1 MTALDDAGLPSYRA
15 PFLVALAV
23 IASLCATFGGWS
35 MFARLDSAVVIQGVL
50 LAESQRKTVEHLEG
64 GILKRLL
71 VKPGDTVAIGQ
82 TVAQLDATQTEEQL
96 AQIEANRLGLAFDIW
111 RLEAEEAGTP
121 LDPAAAPAAPD
132 AQRAKLVAAQ
142 LALFDARQRAHV
154 GQIAAL
160 RRQIDQLRAQRT
172 ANLAQATAAD
182 RQLASWTEERALNAT
197 LVDKGATPRQKLLEI
212 DRTLAL
218 LEGEREENRG
228 LAAAALE
235 DIARAE
241 ADIETARQQRLVEV
255 GERLSEARR
264 QVAGLTAQARGAED
278 VLERRNLRAPQAG
291 KVVEIRTVT
300 PGAVVL
306 SGAPVMEIVPDG
318 DRLVASLRLPLE
330 LDRHRPRR
338 ASRQGQAHRLSPRE
352 GAGGGW
358 RGDLRLGRPHRG
370 RARRLLLLRGAGQP
384 RPGEPG
390 ADAGGHAGGG
400 HAGRGVDPD
409 RRAPGR
415 RLLRRAAV
423 PPPRP
428 RAPGRVSGPWAF
440 TLR

>member
-23 IASLCATFGGWS
+23 VASLCATFGGWS
-35 MFARLDSAVVIQGVL
+35 MFARLDSAVVTQGVL

-71 VKPGDTVAIGQ
+71 VKPGDTVAAGQ

-111 RLEAEEAGTP
+111 RLEAEEAGTA
-121 LDPAAAPAAPD
+121 LDPAAAPAAPE

-142 LALFDARQRAHV
+142 RALFDARQRAHV

-197 LVDKGATPRQKLLEI
+197 LVDKGATPRQKLFEI

-264 QVAGLTAQARGAED
+264 QVAALTAQARGAED

-318 DRLVASLRLPLE
+318 DRLVASLRLPL
-330 LDRHRPRR
+330 DSIDTVHVGRPAKVKLTAYRR
-338 ASRQGQAHRLSPRE
+338 AKGPVVDGEVIYVSADLIEDERDGSSFFEARVSLDPESLARMP
-352 GAGGGW
+352 GVTLAAGMPVEVSIQTGE
-358 RGDLRLGRPHRG
+358 RRAGDYFVEPLFRHLGR
-370 RARRLLLLRGAGQP
+370 ALR
-384 RPGEPG
+384 EE
-390 ADAGGHAGGG
+390 
-400 HAGRGVDPD
+400 
-409 RRAPGR
+409 
-415 RLLRRAAV
+415 
-423 PPPRP
+423 
-428 RAPGRVSGPWAF
+428 
-440 TLR
+440 